1 MAIQSNETLKG
12 LDYYSAAT
20 DTQLQC
26 FKNNGISFVCRYYTS
41 NTTRLSNGRT
51 AIKNYFLGVQDAMNE
66 YYQMNGQRWII
77 GVYGGYY
84 VVKELDGY
92 AGISK
97 TWQTSSWSD
106 GKDYVY
112 RNIYQY
118 QHNVSSCNVNVD
130 YNASDGSHGGFK
142 L

>member
-66 YYQMNGQRWII
+66 ILSNERSKMDNWSLRRVLCCKRVRWIRWNFKN
-77 GVYGGYY
+77 V
-84 VVKELDGY
+84 
-92 AGISK
+92 A
-97 TWQTSSWSD
+97 
-106 GKDYVY
+106 
-112 RNIYQY
+112 NIF
-118 QHNVSSCNVNVD
+118 VE
-130 YNASDGSHGGFK
+130 
-142 L
+142 

>member
-1 MAIQSNETLKG
+1 MK
-12 LDYYSAAT
+12 
-20 DTQLQC
+20 
-26 FKNNGISFVCRYYTS
+26 
-41 NTTRLSNGRT
+41 
-51 AIKNYFLGVQDAMNE
+51 